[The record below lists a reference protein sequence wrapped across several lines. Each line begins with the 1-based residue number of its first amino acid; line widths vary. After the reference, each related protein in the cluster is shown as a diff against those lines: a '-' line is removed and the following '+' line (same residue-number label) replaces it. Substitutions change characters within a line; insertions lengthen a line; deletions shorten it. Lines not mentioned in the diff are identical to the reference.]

1 MRNCNGSPNRAN
13 SSSRS
18 ARPRTRSAFATSFHC
33 SRRAVGAALMTKASS
48 TDWEIAI
55 ALPLGVVASQLA
67 RIEEQL
73 RLLNLKAA
81 DLVKE
86 RDGGR
91 RNGAIAVRL
100 ENING
105 AVDSIRP
112 FMSDLEAEID
122 PPRRSSDGI
131 FSSAPARKPYPD
143 RDD

>member
-1 MRNCNGSPNRAN
+1 MTKE
-13 SSSRS
+13 SSS
-18 ARPRTRSAFATSFHC
+18 
-33 SRRAVGAALMTKASS
+33 
-48 TDWEIAI
+48 DWEIAI
-55 ALPLGVVASQLA
+55 DLPLGVVASQLA

-100 ENING
+100 ENINR
-105 AVDSIRP
+105 ALDSIRT
-112 FMSDLEAEID
+112 FMSDLEGEID
-122 PPRRSSDGI
+122 ATRRRSDG
-131 FSSAPARKPYPD
+131 KPHPE

>member
-1 MRNCNGSPNRAN
+1 
-13 SSSRS
+13 
-18 ARPRTRSAFATSFHC
+18 
-33 SRRAVGAALMTKASS
+33 MTKASS

-55 ALPLGVVASQLA
+55 DLPLGVVASQLT

-91 RNGAIAVRL
+91 RNGAISVRL
-100 ENING
+100 EDINRTLD
-105 AVDSIRP
+105 AIRT
-112 FMSDLEAEID
+112 FISDLEAEIEAA
-122 PPRRSSDGI
+122 RRSSDAV
-131 FSSAPARKPYPD
+131 FYPAPRGKPYPE

>member
-1 MRNCNGSPNRAN
+1 
-13 SSSRS
+13 
-18 ARPRTRSAFATSFHC
+18 
-33 SRRAVGAALMTKASS
+33 MTKASS

-55 ALPLGVVASQLA
+55 DLPLGVVASQLT

-81 DLVKE
+81 DLVQE

-100 ENING
+100 ENINR
-105 AVDSIRP
+105 ALDAIRI
-112 FMSDLEAEID
+112 FMSDLEAEIEAT
-122 PPRRSSDGI
+122 RRSSDALFLPTSGGK
-131 FSSAPARKPYPD
+131 RYPD

>member
-1 MRNCNGSPNRAN
+1 MTKE
-13 SSSRS
+13 SSS
-18 ARPRTRSAFATSFHC
+18 
-33 SRRAVGAALMTKASS
+33 
-48 TDWEIAI
+48 DWEIAI
-55 ALPLGVVASQLA
+55 DLPLGVVASQLT

-91 RNGAIAVRL
+91 RNGAISVRL
-100 ENING
+100 ENINR
-105 AVDSIRP
+105 ALDSIRT

-122 PPRRSSDGI
+122 ATHPSSDGI
-131 FSSAPARKPYPD
+131 FSPTPARKPCPD